1 MRDYDR
7 QGKNKINYQD
17 FHEIATEMILQRDS
31 RDEIHKA
38 FKLFDDDESGKIS
51 LKKLRRVSRELG
63 DNVNEEEL
71 KAMIDEFDLDG
82 DGENKKMLNHQQ
94 LRSGSRKS
102 KSKTLSK
109 EKPTVLNNK
118 PNDILENV
126 SKPASLAVSSKQRSP
141 QKTTTE
147 SIHDWSRSNDNI
159 DAGDSRDNVNA
170 PSVVR
175 RRTRRAE
182 EEIIATNIPTILSD
196 DVDGEST
203 IDMKPDVAAA
213 PQFSTDPV
221 ASFKEIEKDFV
232 RQRVSQYIDA
242 KIDIGI
248 LHTELNLQE
257 KFDDEELKPWN
268 WDKIFVEIR
277 NAITNSTIQ

>member
-1 MRDYDR
+1 
-7 QGKNKINYQD
+7 
-17 FHEIATEMILQRDS
+17 MI
-31 RDEIHKA
+31 
-38 FKLFDDDESGKIS
+38 
-51 LKKLRRVSRELG
+51 
-63 DNVNEEEL
+63 
-71 KAMIDEFDLDG
+71 
-82 DGENKKMLNHQQ
+82 
-94 LRSGSRKS
+94 
-102 KSKTLSK
+102 
-109 EKPTVLNNK
+109 
-118 PNDILENV
+118 ILTPV
-126 SKPASLAVSSKQRSP
+126 IV
-141 QKTTTE
+141 
-147 SIHDWSRSNDNI
+147 
-159 DAGDSRDNVNA
+159 GRDNVNA